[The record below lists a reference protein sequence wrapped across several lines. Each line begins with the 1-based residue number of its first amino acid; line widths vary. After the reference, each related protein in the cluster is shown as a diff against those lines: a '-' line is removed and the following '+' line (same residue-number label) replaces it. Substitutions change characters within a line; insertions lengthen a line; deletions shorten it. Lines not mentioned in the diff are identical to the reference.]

1 MLVARNWLC
10 VNAAVE
16 GLQQR
21 TEMMDRWQNQ
31 DVQVNVGR
39 RAEGT
44 PQRWRQPK
52 GEDRTKMTKEVK
64 QLRCTLLNGSA

>member
-1 MLVARNWLC
+1 MRMAQNWLC

-31 DVQVNVGR
+31 EVQVKESLMDGGDSTKVETAKR
-39 RAEGT
+39 R
-44 PQRWRQPK
+44 RQ
-52 GEDRTKMTKEVK
+52 
-64 QLRCTLLNGSA
+64 N